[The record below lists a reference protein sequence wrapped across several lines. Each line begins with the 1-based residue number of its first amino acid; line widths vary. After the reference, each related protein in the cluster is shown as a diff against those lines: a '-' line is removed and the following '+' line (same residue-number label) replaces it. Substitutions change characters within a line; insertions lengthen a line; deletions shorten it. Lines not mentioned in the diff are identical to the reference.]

1 MAASRNASAQKSSST
16 PKAVAATK
24 PKASVKAAPAKAAA
38 KPAAKKVAKA
48 SAGGDGAPAKK
59 DLSKAPSSTTAAD
72 RAISDTKGR
81 AAASWGDHV
90 ALARGKRP
98 SDKLPKQGLIAIYRT
113 MVLARRFEELV
124 IDLFR
129 EGELPGFVHVAIGQ
143 EGIAAGTGHSL
154 DAGDFIGST
163 HRAHAHIISRGASPE
178 AMFAEMLGRD
188 TGLCHGKGGSMHLA
202 DMSHNVVGANGVVG
216 SGAPMMTGVA
226 MAQKELKTG
235 KIAVAFYGDGASSQG
250 NVHEA
255 MNLAQLWKL
264 PVLFVLEDNK
274 YAESTPAW
282 QTTPVDDLA
291 VRGAAFGMKTLA
303 IDGNDV
309 LEVYDAIQEAA
320 EYARSGQGPV
330 YIVAETKRLSGHY
343 VGDAEVYRPK
353 GEAKAARAS
362 DPIPAFRDALLGR
375 KVKES
380 DLKAVEA
387 EVEATLEAAVAGA
400 RAAARPAPEDALK
413 HVYAEYPYN
422 GPVIGI

>member
-1 MAASRNASAQKSSST
+1 MKAKAAVKAPAKSTKVSKVAAGSKAGKTSKAKHDRSASDSST
-16 PKAVAATK
+16 EKDIAKAPAATK
-24 PKASVKAAPAKAAA
+24 
-38 KPAAKKVAKA
+38 
-48 SAGGDGAPAKK
+48 
-59 DLSKAPSSTTAAD
+59 
-72 RAISDTKGR
+72 AISDTKGR
-81 AAASWGDHV
+81 AARSAGASV
-90 ALARGKRP
+90 AKARGKRP
-98 SDKLPKQGLIAIYRT
+98 SDKLSNAELVEIYRT
-113 MVLARRFEELV
+113 MVLARRFEEWV

-143 EGIAAGTGHSL
+143 EGIAAGTGH
-154 DAGDFIGST
+154 AIGEGDFIGST
-163 HRAHAHIISRGASPE
+163 HRAHAHIVARGASVE
-178 AMFAEMLGRD
+178 AMLAEMLGRV
-188 TGLCHGKGGSMHLA
+188 TGLCQGKGGSMHLA

-226 MAQKELKTG
+226 LSQKTLGTG
-235 KIAVAFYGDGASSQG
+235 NIAVAFYGDGASSQG

-291 VRGAAFGMKTLA
+291 VRGAAFDMKTMA

-309 LEVYDAIQEAA
+309 LEVYDAISEAA
-320 EYARSGQGPV
+320 EFARAGNGPV

-353 GEAKAARAS
+353 GEAKAARET
-362 DPIPAFRDALLGR
+362 DPIPAFRAALIAR
-375 KVKES
+375 KVPER
-380 DLKAVEA
+380 DLKAAEA
-387 EVEATLEAAVAGA
+387 EVEATMETAVERA
-400 RAAARPAPEDALK
+400 RAAAAPAPEDALK

-422 GPVIGI
+422 GPVIGL